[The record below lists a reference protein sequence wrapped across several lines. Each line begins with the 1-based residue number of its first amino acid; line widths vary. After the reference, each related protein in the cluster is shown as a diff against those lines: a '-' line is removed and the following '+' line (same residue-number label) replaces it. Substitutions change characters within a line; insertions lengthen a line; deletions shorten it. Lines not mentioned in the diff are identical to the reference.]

1 MSWHKPRRDWTRNA
15 AAGMSVA
22 ALISSSQKALGA
34 LPAAFSVAWSLCHSP
49 SMTGE
54 ARDLPATVIAA
65 AQRGAWPRVTWRQ
78 WAMVCVLTLLYIYAQ
93 IDGSAI
99 ILMVDP
105 IKRDLGVSDT
115 AMSLLLGLSFA
126 ACYAVFGLPAGYLVD
141 RASRRTVI
149 GIGVVVWSAMTA
161 SCGLAATYWQ
171 LFLGRCGIG
180 VGEAAITPASYS
192 LIRDG
197 FGPDNRGR
205 AYGIFT
211 AGTYIGAALAAML
224 AGALLGAFASGRLA
238 GIPVLGHL
246 RPWQAVFMLIGGVG
260 IPLALVVLTFRE
272 PTRSIAG
279 TGDAGVHFSEALR
292 HMKTAWGQY
301 AALILFVTCFFGT
314 AISYGAWMPTVIGRT
329 WHLPPQTIGI
339 FFGLTLLICAP
350 IGAIGGGLAI
360 DLLTKRGHRDAAELV
375 GVWITAIF
383 IPFGIWS
390 PIAPSV
396 FQMFFALAAQL
407 LVAGAYNPVAAS
419 LLARITPQRVMGK
432 VTAIYLFIQT
442 LVARSL
448 GPLMVGAAS
457 DLLFTG
463 NRAVGYALG
472 TVAAVLMFI
481 ALAAI
486 VWLLVRARAEEARAV
501 A

>member
-1 MSWHKPRRDWTRNA
+1 MASDPRE
-15 AAGMSVA
+15 
-22 ALISSSQKALGA
+22 
-34 LPAAFSVAWSLCHSP
+34 LPAS
-49 SMTGE
+49 
-54 ARDLPATVIAA
+54 VIAA
-65 AQRGAWPRVTWRQ
+65 AGRGAGPRVTWRQ
-78 WAMVCVLTLLYIYAQ
+78 WAMVGVLTLLYIYAQ

-115 AMSLLLGLSFA
+115 EMSLLLGLSFA
-126 ACYAVFGLPAGYLVD
+126 ACYAVFGLPAGYFVD
-141 RASRRTVI
+141 RTSRRAVI
-149 GIGVVVWSAMTA
+149 GVGVVVWSAMTA
-161 SCGLAATYWQ
+161 SCGFAATYVQ

-197 FGPDNRGR
+197 FTPDNRGR

-224 AGALLGAFASGRLA
+224 AGALLGAFGSGKL
-238 GIPVLGHL
+238 GGLPLLGHL
-246 RPWQAVFMLIGGVG
+246 RPWQAVFMLTGIVG
-260 IPLALVVLTFRE
+260 IPLSLLVLTFRE
-272 PTRSIAG
+272 PQRSAVG
-279 TGDAGVHFSEALR
+279 AGDAGVHFREALA
-292 HMKTAWGQY
+292 HMKTAWGHY
-301 AALILFVTCFFGT
+301 TALIVFVTCFFGT

-329 WHLPPQTIGI
+329 WHLPPQTIGL

-350 IGAIGGGLAI
+350 IGAMGGGYAI
-360 DLLTKRGHRDAAELV
+360 DYLTKRGHGNAAEIV
-375 GVWITAIF
+375 GAWITVIF

-448 GPLMVGAAS
+448 GPLMVGMVS
-457 DLLFTG
+457 DLFFTG
-463 NRAVGYALG
+463 NQAVGYALG
-472 TVAAVLMFI
+472 TVAGILMVI

-486 VWLLVRARAEEARAV
+486 LWLLIRARTAATNVV

>member
-1 MSWHKPRRDWTRNA
+1 MSSEPEKLAISVAA
-15 AAGMSVA
+15 AAGR
-22 ALISSSQKALGA
+22 GA
-34 LPAAFSVAWSLCHSP
+34 LA
-49 SMTGE
+49 
-54 ARDLPATVIAA
+54 
-65 AQRGAWPRVTWRQ
+65 RVTWRQ
-78 WAMVCVLTLLYIYAQ
+78 WAMVCALTLLYIYAQ

-115 AMSLLLGLSFA
+115 EMSLLLGLSFA

-141 RASRRTVI
+141 RTSRRAVI
-149 GIGVVVWSAMTA
+149 GVGVVLWSAMTA

-197 FGPDNRGR
+197 FAPDNRGR

-224 AGALLGAFASGRLA
+224 AGALLAAFASGKLA
-238 GIPVLGHL
+238 GLPLLGHL
-246 RPWQAVFMLIGGVG
+246 RPWQAVFMLMGLVG
-260 IPLALVVLTFRE
+260 IPLSLVVLTFRE
-272 PTRSIAG
+272 PVRSAG
-279 TGDAGVHFSEALR
+279 GAGDAGVHFSEAIA
-292 HMKTAWGQY
+292 HMKTARGQY
-301 AALILFVTCFFGT
+301 TALILFVTCFFGT

-329 WHLPPQTIGI
+329 FHLPPQTIGL

-350 IGAIGGGLAI
+350 IGAMSGGFAI
-360 DLLTKRGHRDAAELV
+360 DYLTKRGHANAAEIV

-432 VTAIYLFIQT
+432 VTAVYLFIQT
-442 LVARSL
+442 LIARTL
-448 GPLMVGAAS
+448 GPLLVGAAS
-457 DLLFTG
+457 DLFFSG
-463 NRAVGYALG
+463 NRGVGYALG
-472 TVAAVLMFI
+472 TVAGVLMFI

-486 VWLLVRARAEEARAV
+486 VWLLVQARTAEAKAI